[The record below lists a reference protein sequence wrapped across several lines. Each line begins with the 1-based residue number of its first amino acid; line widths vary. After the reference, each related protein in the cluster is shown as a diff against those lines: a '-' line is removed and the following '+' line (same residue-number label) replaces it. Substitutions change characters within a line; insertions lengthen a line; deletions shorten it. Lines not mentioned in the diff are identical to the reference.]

1 MLVVYPLG
9 LLASYGV
16 YPRAVVTSPLV
27 IHVINHESLFKS
39 EISSPGWIALEA
51 KLAAE
56 LRVDKATLQSLISL
70 PVAQSNI
77 ATSPSVLLAG
87 QCTSQ
92 LPLPLSHLGIQKFN
106 TAFVLVQEL
115 VTVAELPAGRVVV
128 VQIATVAHAQ
138 VSHLA
143 H

>member
-1 MLVVYPLG
+1 
-9 LLASYGV
+9 
-16 YPRAVVTSPLV
+16 
-27 IHVINHESLFKS
+27 VINHESLFKS
-39 EISSPGWIALEA
+39 EISSHGCIALEA

-115 VTVAELPAGRVVV
+115 VTVAELPAGKVVV